1 MAWSRNH
8 YTFYAVNPVQEKGD
22 ESKKTVSV
30 AYYVEVL
37 AGSDPL
43 DQNSVPDSPTV
54 INLSSLTA
62 TPKAGKII
70 LDWTTESET
79 NNAGF
84 NLYRSDAKDGKY
96 TRINTSLIPDRG
108 APTQGASH
116 EFVDKDVKNVN
127 VLF

>member
-1 MAWSRNH
+1 
-8 YTFYAVNPVQEKGD
+8 
-22 ESKKTVSV
+22 
-30 AYYVEVL
+30 
-37 AGSDPL
+37 
-43 DQNSVPDSPTV
+43 VPDSPTV
-54 INLSSLTA
+54 INLASFTA

-96 TRINTSLIPDRG
+96 TRINTSLIPAKG
-108 APTQGASH
+108 SPTQGASH
-116 EFVDKDVKNVN
+116 EFVDKDVKNAN